1 MSLPVAVVQGLG
13 AERRD
18 LRTHG
23 TTFVVPRHYLY
34 SPSVATL
41 RERALDAAVELLGT
55 QGLRALTHA
64 RVDERARLPKGST
77 SNYFRTR
84 KALLFGVRERLAE
97 LDTSAV
103 GTTLLPSSSDE
114 LVEVLCGLLDLTT
127 RDRRVPTTARLVLF
141 LEASHDELLRE
152 SMTHDREA
160 MESIVVVALA
170 RLGARNPVT
179 AAAAVAACFEGLL
192 LHRIAR
198 HDESD
203 PRPVFELV
211 VGAALE

>member
-1 MSLPVAVVQGLG
+1 MAVVQGLG

-18 LRTHG
+18 LWTHG
-23 TTFVVPRHYLY
+23 TTFVVLSHYLY
-34 SPSVATL
+34 SLSVATL

-64 RVDERARLPKGST
+64 RVDERAGLPKGST

-103 GTTLLPSSSDE
+103 GATLLPASRDE
-114 LVEVLCGLLDLTT
+114 LVEVLCGLLDHTT

-141 LEASHDELLRE
+141 MEASHDELLRE
-152 SMTHDREA
+152 SLTHDREA
-160 MESIVVVALA
+160 MESVVVVALA
-170 RLGARNPVT
+170 RLGARDPVT

-211 VGAALE
+211 VRAALE

>member
-1 MSLPVAVVQGLG
+1 MLS
-13 AERRD
+13 
-18 LRTHG
+18 
-23 TTFVVPRHYLY
+23 HYLY
-34 SPSVATL
+34 SLVVATL
-41 RERALDAAVELLGT
+41 RERALDAAIELLGT

-64 RVDERARLPKGST
+64 RVDERAHLPKGST

-84 KALLFGVRERLAE
+84 EALLLGVRGRLAE

-103 GTTLLPSSSDE
+103 GATLLPASRDE
-114 LVEVLCGLLDLTT
+114 LVEVLCGLLDHTT
-127 RDRRVPTTARLVLF
+127 RDSRVPTTARLVLF
-141 LEASHDELLRE
+141 MEASHNDLLRE
-152 SMTHDREA
+152 SLTHDREA

-170 RLGARNPVT
+170 RLGARDPVT

-198 HDESD
+198 HDDSD
-203 PRPVFELV
+203 PRPVFEMV